1 MAQKVWSGGG
11 EGCDPM
17 AQKVWRGGG
26 DSCDPM
32 AHKVWRGG
40 GDGCVPMA
48 QKNISKTVNWG
59 HGATFDVLHDAKLR
73 VTGVCLQS
81 KKTPPLPQVTKAAH
95 GCPVLLRRGGEGLS
109 DGVSKSWYQNVAPHL
124 LDEWIMGSNI
134 IQNVAPA
141 WPLPGDP
148 APTLPN
154 SQPGVC
160 HPVTVAFQRPNET
173 QCQRG
178 ACVCVCSVC
187 KYWRA
192 SALPQG
198 PQSTRF
204 PREAPERKGPS
215 STGLGSPETTE
226 ETRSRPGSGK
236 HTEAGRSC
244 GPPCQPIPS
253 QIAWERPTSSETRRS
268 ESNANFFCVLFLKRC
283 KHPALA
289 QGPRGCL
296 PENEGCEAD
305 LLECSRSPRRL
316 APGYSEV
323 YTMGGV
329 PEPGPVETASGLGES
344 EKGTQGGRKKDSLWH
359 WCLGVGQVTWDQ
371 P

>member
-1 MAQKVWSGGG
+1 MLLPSPGTGREIRAPS
-11 EGCDPM
+11 
-17 AQKVWRGGG
+17 RG
-26 DSCDPM
+26 
-32 AHKVWRGG
+32 A
-40 GDGCVPMA
+40 
-48 QKNISKTVNWG
+48 
-59 HGATFDVLHDAKLR
+59 
-73 VTGVCLQS
+73 
-81 KKTPPLPQVTKAAH
+81 PPAR
-95 GCPVLLRRGGEGLS
+95 GCPVARGSTPSLLSCL
-109 DGVSKSWYQNVAPHL
+109 
-124 LDEWIMGSNI
+124 
-134 IQNVAPA
+134 
-141 WPLPGDP
+141 
-148 APTLPN
+148 
-154 SQPGVC
+154 
-160 HPVTVAFQRPNET
+160 
-173 QCQRG
+173 
-178 ACVCVCSVC
+178 
-187 KYWRA
+187 
-192 SALPQG
+192 
-198 PQSTRF
+198 
-204 PREAPERKGPS
+204 
-215 STGLGSPETTE
+215 
-226 ETRSRPGSGK
+226 SRPGSGK